1 MSHAQ
6 QAQNPGVC
14 FSRAYAKIN
23 LTLDVLGRRADG
35 YHELATVIQAVDL
48 YDTLCLTEIAE
59 EAVQLHCDRPELS
72 NTENL
77 AARAAQL
84 VRQRMQI
91 RRGVLIELHKRI
103 PMAAG

>member
-1 MSHAQ
+1 ME
-6 QAQNPGVC
+6 G
-14 FSRAYAKIN
+14 
-23 LTLDVLGRRADG
+23 LGRRGDG
-35 YHELATVIQAVDL
+35 DHELASVMQAVDL
-48 YDTLCLTEIAE
+48 HDTLCLTEIVE
-59 EAVQLHCDRPELS
+59 ETVQLHCDRPELS

-103 PMAAG
+103 PMAAGLGGGSSDAAAVLLALQQWW